1 MVKSHGQK
9 NWLHNSSTHN
19 SGQITRL
26 KVAIHKKKKKTI
38 QFLNEFLCISSLDVL
53 LNSPLASWENTKHLE
68 EEPSSFSEVTRT
80 DGINLKINFY
90 KVVYEVKA
98 K

>member
-1 MVKSHGQK
+1 M
-9 NWLHNSSTHN
+9 
-19 SGQITRL
+19 
-26 KVAIHKKKKKTI
+26 AIHKKKKTI
-38 QFLNEFLCISSLDVL
+38 QFLNEFLYISSLDVL